1 MPERGPFAWPTRRTV
16 AFDGRYKGP
25 IDKEG
30 RGNLF
35 WSVTR
40 TEDASKAN
48 LALDRCDVTFA
59 NVDVTLPLAKRQRL
73 GYHQKDSPHISVL
86 VNHKVIKKNTLLVAL
101 EDKTVKKAQE
111 HDRDER
117 LAKAKAAASSAQAK
131 PKAKGTA

>member
-16 AFDGRYKGP
+16 AFDARYKDP

-30 RGNLF
+30 RGSLF

-48 LALDRCDVTFA
+48 LALDRCEVTFGQ
-59 NVDVTLPLAKRQRL
+59 VDVTLPLAKRQRVNYL
-73 GYHQKDSPHISVL
+73 QKDSPHVSVL
-86 VNHKVIKKNTLLVAL
+86 VNHKVINNNTLLVAL
-101 EDKTVKKAQE
+101 EDKVVNKAQE
-111 HDRDER
+111 QDRDER